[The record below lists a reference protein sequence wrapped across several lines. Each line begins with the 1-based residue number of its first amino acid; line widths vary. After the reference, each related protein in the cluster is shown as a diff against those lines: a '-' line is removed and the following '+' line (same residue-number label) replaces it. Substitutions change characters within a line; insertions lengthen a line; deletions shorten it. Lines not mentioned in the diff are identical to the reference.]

1 MIVMK
6 SMITA
11 SDRCGSGECRSL
23 SQLCDTVSDCQVFK
37 FVKFLLVSESQ
48 DGSDESR
55 EHCDQEL
62 AIRLVGG
69 NNVTSGRVEVRHHGQ
84 WGTICDDDFGKE
96 EGRVVC
102 KMLGFPGGVRVHLE
116 AAYGEGSGPVWVR
129 GMECW
134 GNETSLAAC
143 PAAVWEPNFYCQ
155 HREDVGVECLLTE
168 EDGPRRGLE
177 EGGRTGG
184 GEAEECGKPEVQ
196 FKPRPPVAKV
206 AGGQTASQGSQPWTA
221 SIRVRGNTRSFHWC
235 GAVLVG
241 RRHLLTAAHCVEDY
255 PKETYRARVG
265 DWDQDVPDIDEQEF
279 NVQSVHFHP
288 EFNVGAYLNND
299 IAVVRLKLGPGEG
312 VRMSRYIKPACL
324 PSPSAGYLPG
334 TECTISGWGSINQ
347 GSGGYSRRLQAASV
361 PILAAE
367 QCMQKHVYGPDKLT
381 KGMFCA
387 GAVGN

>member
-1 MIVMK
+1 MV
-6 SMITA
+6 SGAPSVTTTLARRRAGNA
-11 SDRCGSGECRSL
+11 SQRIA
-23 SQLCDTVSDCQVFK
+23 F
-37 FVKFLLVSESQ
+37 
-48 DGSDESR
+48 
-55 EHCDQEL
+55 HML
-62 AIRLVGG
+62 AK
-69 NNVTSGRVEVRHHGQ
+69 N
-84 WGTICDDDFGKE
+84 
-96 EGRVVC
+96 RVVC
-102 KMLGFPGGVRVHLE
+102 KMLGFPGGVRVHME
-116 AAYGEGSGPVWVR
+116 AAYGEGTGPVWVR

-177 EGGRTGG
+177 EAGRTGDG
-184 GEAEECGKPEVQ
+184 GEVAECGKAEIQ

-221 SIRVRGNTRSFHWC
+221 SIRVRGNSRSFHWC

-265 DWDQDVPDIDEQEF
+265 DWDQDIPDIDEQEF

-299 IAVVRLKLGPGEG
+299 VAVVRLKLGPGEG
-312 VRMSRYIKPACL
+312 VKMSRYVKPACL
-324 PSPSAGYLPG
+324 PSPSAGYQPG

-347 GSGGYSRRLQAASV
+347 GSGGYSRRLQAATV

-387 GAVGN
+387 GSILLEELSLYLTGSTNLNGWVLFC